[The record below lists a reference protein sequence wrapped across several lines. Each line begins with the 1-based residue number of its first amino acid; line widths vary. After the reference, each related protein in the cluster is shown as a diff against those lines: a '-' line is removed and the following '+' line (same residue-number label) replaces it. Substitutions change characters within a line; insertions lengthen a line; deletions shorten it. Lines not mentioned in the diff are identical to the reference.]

1 MKRYLAPLL
10 FIGLLSTSW
19 IARNAF
25 AQANN
30 ASAQSHLAAARALA
44 YEPGHDYTGSF
55 EVICVPPRPAAPR
68 GEGARGAGGG
78 GRGTAPDGGA
88 ARGGGGGGGR
98 GAPPREQWYADPA
111 KLFDNL
117 YFVGADND
125 SAYALTTSDGIILLN
140 TVPDYA
146 AEAEIIEGFKK
157 LGLDPGKIKYVVIA
171 DARNPSYGGVRYL
184 QDHYQLHVLSSEA
197 DWNVMAKT
205 NVADA
210 VRPKKDMVITDGQKL
225 TLGDTTITLYV
236 TPGHTP
242 GTISM
247 IIPLKDGNQKHVA
260 AILGGRDPLVNG
272 EGVQYFPTELEAIKL
287 WKASV
292 NRFRDIAAKAG
303 ADVFLIT
310 RGQND
315 RLPDKI
321 HALKYRKPGGPHPFV
336 DKDAVKRYM
345 NMTSECMDA
354 QLAWR
359 GAS

>member
-1 MKRYLAPLL
+1 
-10 FIGLLSTSW
+10 
-19 IARNAF
+19 
-25 AQANN
+25 
-30 ASAQSHLAAARALA
+30 
-44 YEPGHDYTGSF
+44 
-55 EVICVPPRPAAPR
+55 
-68 GEGARGAGGG
+68 
-78 GRGTAPDGGA
+78 
-88 ARGGGGGGGR
+88 
-98 GAPPREQWYADPA
+98 
-111 KLFDNL
+111 
-117 YFVGADND
+117 VGADND

-140 TVPDYA
+140 TVPEYA

-157 LGLDPGKIKYVVIA
+157 LGLDPAKIKYVVIS

-225 TLGDTTITLYV
+225 TLGDTTITMYI

-242 GTISM
+242 GTIST

-260 AILGGRDPLVNG
+260 AMIGGRDPLLNG

-336 DKDAVKRYM
+336 DKDSVKRYM

-359 GAS
+359 AGS

>member
-1 MKRYLAPLL
+1 MQRYLVPLL
-10 FIGLLSTSW
+10 SVGLLFATD
-19 IARNAF
+19 ALAQGNNAN
-25 AQANN
+25 AQA
-30 ASAQSHLAAARALA
+30 HLAAARALA

-55 EVICVPPRPAAPR
+55 EVICAQPQPAAPR
-68 GEGARGAGGG
+68 GDGARGAGGG
-78 GRGTAPDGGA
+78 GGQ
-88 ARGGGGGGGR
+88 R
-98 GAPPREQWYADPA
+98 GAPPRAQWYAEPA

-125 SAYALTTSDGIILLN
+125 SAYALTTSEGIILLN

-146 AEAEIIEGFKK
+146 AEAEIVEGMKK
-157 LGLDPGKIKYVVIA
+157 LGLDPAKIKYVVIA

-184 QDHYQLHVLSSEA
+184 QDHYQLRVLSSEA

-205 NVADA
+205 NVPETS
-210 VRPKKDMVITDGQKL
+210 RPKKDMVVTDGQKL

-247 IIPLKDGNQKHVA
+247 IIPVKDGNQRHVA
-260 AILGGRDPLVNG
+260 ALLGGRDPLVNG
-272 EGVQYFPTELEAIKL
+272 EGVQYFPTILDATKQ
-287 WKASV
+287 WKTSV

-321 HALKYRKPGGPHPFV
+321 RALKYRKPGAPHPFV
-336 DKDAVKRYM
+336 HKDAVKRYL

-354 QLAWR
+354 QMAWR
-359 GAS
+359 SGS

>member
-1 MKRYLAPLL
+1 MNRHLAAVM
-10 FIGLLSTSW
+10 FIILLSIVWTGS
-19 IARNAF
+19 NAF

-30 ASAQSHLAAARALA
+30 ANAQSHLAAARALA

-55 EVICVPPRPAAPR
+55 EVICAQPQPAA
-68 GEGARGAGGG
+68 ARGNGGRGGGGGGG
-78 GRGTAPDGGA
+78 GRGGAGDGGG
-88 ARGGGGGGGR
+88 ARGGGR
-98 GAPPREQWYADPA
+98 GAPPREQWYAEPA

-125 SAYALTTSDGIILLN
+125 SAYALATSDGIILLN

-146 AEAEIIEGFKK
+146 VEAEIIDGFKK
-157 LGLDPGKIKYVVIA
+157 LGLDPAKIKYVVIA

-184 QDHYQLHVLSSEA
+184 QDHYQLKVLSSEA

-205 NVADA
+205 NVPDA
-210 VRPKKDMVITDGQKL
+210 VRPKKDMVVTDGQKL
-225 TLGDTTITLYV
+225 TLGDTTITMYV

-242 GTISM
+242 GTLSM

-260 AILGGRDPLVNG
+260 ALLGGRDPLVNG

-321 HALKYRKPGGPHPFV
+321 HALKYRKPGGSHAFV

-345 NMTSECMDA
+345 NMTSECMEA

-359 GAS
+359 AGS